1 MPVSSSPPAPVLP
14 AGPPPGRAYEQIV
27 AQVEGMIAADRLRI
41 GDQLPAERELAEQF
55 DVSRVVIRE
64 AMRNLEARGVIEVQ
78 HGRGAFVRSRPDQA
92 PGEGPGEAISRSL
105 TLFLRLEESSLIDL
119 YVVRQALEV
128 TSAPLAAQHATPEQI
143 AGMAR
148 CLEEMQAITAA
159 GVHSVDDLRASSA
172 KDFEFHG
179 LIAAASGNLP
189 LATLLDPVLV
199 LIKTARL
206 QLVDN
211 AAGLERL
218 LGRLGSLRL
227 NEEHGSILTAITN
240 RDAAAAQYFMYQ
252 HLQQSIVTYRDL
264 S

>member
-1 MPVSSSPPAPVLP
+1 
-14 AGPPPGRAYEQIV
+14 
-27 AQVEGMIAADRLRI
+27 MIAADRLRI

-64 AMRNLEARGVIEVQ
+64 AMRNLEARGVIEVR

-92 PGEGPGEAISRSL
+92 PGQGISRSL

-128 TSAPLAAQHATPEQI
+128 TAAPLAAQHAAPEQI

-148 CLEEMQAITAA
+148 CLDEMQAITVA
-159 GVHSVDDLRASSA
+159 GVQGVDDLRASSA

-199 LIKTARL
+199 LINTARL